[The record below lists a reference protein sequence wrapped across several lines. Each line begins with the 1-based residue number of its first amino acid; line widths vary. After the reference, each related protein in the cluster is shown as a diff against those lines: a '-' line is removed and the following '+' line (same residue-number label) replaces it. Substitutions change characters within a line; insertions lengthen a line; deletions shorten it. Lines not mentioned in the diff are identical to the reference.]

1 MKPILPTSLSIA
13 LGAAAV
19 LAMAAPAHA
28 QLSSKSDAPIDVTAD
43 EYEIIQSTCRTT
55 WTGDAEAVQA
65 DSRLRAKIL
74 RTFMA
79 QTTKPGSADKQCGD
93 LNRLEAE
100 GAVYYVTP
108 QQRVRGDAAVYD
120 AASETITVTGDV
132 VAVQGQNVMRG
143 NRMVYNV
150 KTGEGHVTGNARGKN
165 AAGRPRA
172 VLYPSKKT
180 TP

>member
-1 MKPILPTSLSIA
+1 MKPFLSTSL
-13 LGAAAV
+13 
-19 LAMAAPAHA
+19 LATAILAIAAPAYA

-43 EYEIIQSTCRTT
+43 EYEIIQSACRTT

-65 DSRLRAKIL
+65 DSRLRARVL

-100 GAVYYVTP
+100 GQVYYVTP
-108 QQRVRGDAAVYD
+108 QQRVRGDNAVYD
-120 AASETITVTGDV
+120 AATETITVTGDV
-132 VAVQGQNVMRG
+132 VVVQDQNVTRAS
-143 NRMVYNV
+143 RIVYNV
-150 KTGEGHVTGNARGKN
+150 KTGEAKVTGASRGKN